1 MNQSPGQI
9 YRIGDAEVDALS
21 GRLTRHGEECR
32 LREQSLQV
40 LLYLIEHRDRPVTK
54 EELMDTVWRGTAV
67 TDDAL
72 VQCVVEIRKAL
83 DDDPRRSRF
92 IKTIPKIG
100 YRFIGPIEGEVASSQ
115 VEFDKDLSEADVRAE
130 SAPGQPLSLIDA
142 VIARP
147 GRAALAAAVVVLL
160 LAAIAVPIYLR
171 QNTLADRQEL
181 AEDTLPRVA
190 VKRLVAV
197 MYCENRSGTSELD
210 WLREGLADMLI
221 TELSRSAQLTV
232 LTRQQLHQLLE
243 RTGQRPGETIQ
254 PAQALEIARRSQAE
268 SFVLGSF
275 ARLGEK
281 LRVDLQLHDTRS
293 GRLVASESLTVD
305 RIEQIL
311 TQVDLLALKL
321 AARFGATPTQQAQR
335 VGLGDVM
342 TDNLE
347 AYRSYS
353 LALEK
358 TYELQS
364 AEAIALFEKAVALD
378 PQFAMAY
385 GRIGYTYAVT
395 EQYAEKAK
403 PYLEKA
409 FQLSNRLTEKDRFY
423 INAWYSI
430 AHLDYA
436 GAIRSFR
443 KIISQYPMEVEAYRT
458 LGYLLR
464 GEGQHEEAVRVLTQ
478 SLVIDQ
484 EARDVHNA
492 LGLIYLDLHRYDQ
505 AISAHQR
512 YVQLA
517 PAEPNA
523 HDSLGMSYQSAGRYA
538 EALAEYGRALALQ
551 PDHFVASI
559 HLGNTYVQLGR
570 YESALAQ
577 FRRLVQIAP
586 DDFLRSRA
594 YGSIAETYLRT
605 NDLKRAAEAARM
617 ELRLEKYNVWNSVLV
632 ALQQGDTARVSELES
647 PLFADWPYTARG
659 QRFPGRLISYRR
671 GYLALK
677 RGQSAESIE
686 HFKEA
691 LRHRPVIWMIDPLE
705 DCLAKAY
712 LELGQPGEAIKEYQ
726 RVLHLNPNYPLAQYH
741 LAQAYERNG
750 QPGDARAAYLR
761 FLQIWKD
768 ADAHAP
774 EVIAARKMIE
784 DDN

>member
-1 MNQSPGQI
+1 MNPTPGQI

-21 GRLTRHGEECR
+21 GRLKRHGEECR

-40 LLYLIEHRDRPVTK
+40 FLYLIEHRDRPVTK

-92 IKTIPKIG
+92 IKTIPKLG
-100 YRFIGPIEGEVASSQ
+100 YRFIGPIQ
-115 VEFDKDLSEADVRAE
+115 VENERTLVSEAAPQAERAP
-130 SAPGQPLSLIDA
+130 AKPLSLPGAMI
-142 VIARP
+142 VRH
-147 GRAALAAAVVVLL
+147 GRAAFAAAVVVLL
-160 LAAIAVPIYLR
+160 LAAIALSIYVR
-171 QNTLADRQEL
+171 QTTSSDRQAL
-181 AEDTLPRVA
+181 AGDALPQVA
-190 VKRLVAV
+190 GKKLVAV
-197 MYCENRSGTSELD
+197 MYFENRSGTSELD

-221 TELSRSAQLTV
+221 TGLSRSAQLTV
-232 LTRQQLHQLLE
+232 LDRQQLHRLLE

-254 PAQALEIARRSQAE
+254 PAQALDISRRSQAE

-281 LRVDLQLHDTRS
+281 LRVDLQLYDTRS

-305 RIEQIL
+305 RVEQIL
-311 TQVDLLALKL
+311 TQVDLLTFKL
-321 AARFGATPTQQAQR
+321 AARLGAAPTQQEQR
-335 VGLGDVM
+335 AGLGDVM

-353 LALEK
+353 LAVEK

-395 EQYAEKAK
+395 EQFAEKAK

-430 AHLDYA
+430 ANLDYA

-464 GEGQHEEAVRVLTQ
+464 GEGQHDEAVRVLKQ

-492 LGLIYLDLHRYDQ
+492 LGLIYLDLHKYDQ
-505 AISAHQR
+505 AIAAHQR

-523 HDSLGMSYQSAGRYA
+523 YDSLGMSYQSAGQYA
-538 EALAEYGRALALQ
+538 EALAAYGQALALQ
-551 PDHFVASI
+551 PDHFITSI

-586 DDFLRSRA
+586 NDFSRSRS
-594 YGSIAETYLRT
+594 YGSIAETYLRK
-605 NDLKRAAEAARM
+605 NDLRQAAAAARM
-617 ELRLEKYNVWNSVLV
+617 ELQLEKYNVWNSVVV
-632 ALQQGDTARVSELES
+632 ALQQGDMARVSELES
-647 PLFADWPYTARG
+647 RLFADWPYTHRG
-659 QRFPGRLISYRR
+659 QRFPARLINYRR

-677 RGQSAESIE
+677 RGQSAQSIE

-691 LRHRPVIWMIDPLE
+691 LRHPPAIWAIDPLE

-712 LELGQPGEAIKEYQ
+712 LEVGRPGEAIKEYE
-726 RVLHLNPNYPLAQYH
+726 RVLQLNPNYPLAHYH

-750 QPGDARAAYLR
+750 QPEQARAAYLR
-761 FLQIWKD
+761 FLQIWKG
-768 ADAHAP
+768 ADTHAL
-774 EVIAARKMIE
+774 EVRAARKAIVPSPSLTK
-784 DDN
+784 